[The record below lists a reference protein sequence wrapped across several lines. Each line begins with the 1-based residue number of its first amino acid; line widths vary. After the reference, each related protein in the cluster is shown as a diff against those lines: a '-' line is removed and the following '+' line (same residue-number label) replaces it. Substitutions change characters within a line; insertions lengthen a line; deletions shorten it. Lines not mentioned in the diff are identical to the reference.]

1 MTEHLFIEQNEQ
13 HQFYKV
19 TCSEGHIITMWDG
32 ENILDYSYGK
42 ALYCP
47 LTSDLSKI
55 RCLTDEQH
63 QEYLRLQEIAM
74 EERRKEYEESR
85 KNTPIA
91 TATTMSATTIMS
103 GTTFSE

>member
-1 MTEHLFIEQNEQ
+1 MNEHLLIEQNEQ

-19 TCSEGHIITMWDG
+19 TCTEGHIITMWDG

-42 ALYCP
+42 TLYCP
-47 LTSDLSKI
+47 LTTDLGKI

-63 QEYLRLQEIAM
+63 QEYLEQQRIAM
-74 EERRKEYEESR
+74 EERRKEIEESR
-85 KNTPIA
+85 NTPIA